1 MILSL
6 LAILLLLKRDKLLE
20 NIMIDF
26 FIFLLGFFKVLAI
39 LFICVG
45 VPLAGLAWL
54 LLTIFVGDAKID
66 LTPIVKFLEK
76 K

>member
-1 MILSL
+1 
-6 LAILLLLKRDKLLE
+6 
-20 NIMIDF
+20 MIDF
-26 FIFLLGFFKVLAI
+26 FIFLLCFFKVLAI

-66 LTPIVKFLEK
+66 LSSIVKFLEK

>member
-1 MILSL
+1 
-6 LAILLLLKRDKLLE
+6 
-20 NIMIDF
+20 MIDF

-45 VPLAGLAWL
+45 VPLAGLACL